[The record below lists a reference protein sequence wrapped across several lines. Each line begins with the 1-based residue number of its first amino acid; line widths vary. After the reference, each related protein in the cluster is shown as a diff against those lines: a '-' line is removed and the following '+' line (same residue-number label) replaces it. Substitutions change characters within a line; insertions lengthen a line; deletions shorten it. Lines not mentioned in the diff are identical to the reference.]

1 MSAMV
6 AAPARSPGEVPAR
19 RFGLARGLAALCA
32 TSTGAAGLAIIAIL
46 LLLAVFAPVLPLHD
60 PLVLS
65 MDHRLQPPGA
75 RFLFGTDQSGRDIL
89 ARVVWGTRTSLVIGI
104 LMVAIGLMLG
114 VAVGLLAGFY
124 SGGWIEE
131 ALMRLMEVLAAI
143 PLLIWAIAMV
153 GVLGVDPIAI
163 GPLRI
168 TNEAKIVML
177 VGLLYAPGLARLTHA
192 LVLGEAQA
200 EYVLARRLQG
210 ASALRIMLG
219 DILPNCLPPILVQ
232 ASILLGVGIIIE
244 ASLSFIGLGVQP
256 PTPSWGAM
264 LSDARSLIF
273 SGEWWVSAFPGAAIF
288 LAVMGFNLVGDA
300 LRTALDPRRRS
311 LSRGGSLLA

>member
-1 MSAMV
+1 
-6 AAPARSPGEVPAR
+6 
-19 RFGLARGLAALCA
+19 
-32 TSTGAAGLAIIAIL
+32 
-46 LLLAVFAPVLPLHD
+46 
-60 PLVLS
+60 
-65 MDHRLQPPGA
+65 
-75 RFLFGTDQSGRDIL
+75 
-89 ARVVWGTRTSLVIGI
+89 
-104 LMVAIGLMLG
+104 
-114 VAVGLLAGFY
+114 
-124 SGGWIEE
+124 
-131 ALMRLMEVLAAI
+131 MRLMEVLAAI

-153 GVLGVDPIAI
+153 GVLGVDPIVL

-177 VGLLYAPGLARLTHA
+177 VGLLYTPGLARLTHA

-210 ASALRIMLG
+210 ASDWRIMLG

-264 LSDARSLIF
+264 LADARSLIF

-300 LRTALDPRRRS
+300 LRTALDPQRRS
-311 LSRGGSLLA
+311 LSRSASLLA